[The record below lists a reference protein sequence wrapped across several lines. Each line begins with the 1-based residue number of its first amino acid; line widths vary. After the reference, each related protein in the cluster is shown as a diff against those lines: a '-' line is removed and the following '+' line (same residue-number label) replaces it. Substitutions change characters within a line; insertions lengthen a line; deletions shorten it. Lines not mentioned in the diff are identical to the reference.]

1 MNRITIMDISKRNE
15 EPNARA
21 VGTASHY
28 CRTNLAVPSKTRRKK
43 KSIAFENGT
52 TKRMRG
58 HGLRRVALSNT
69 HTHRVFV
76 LKPPQSD
83 NSTTANDARIH
94 RDGFRLG
101 TRTRDDAYFFE
112 GGGDLRDLLDRSV
125 RLLCFAIRGCRNRK
139 GKTTL
144 TRKPYHQITKATRTD
159 SCTILKYGHTVE
171 LSSS

>member
-1 MNRITIMDISKRNE
+1 
-15 EPNARA
+15 
-21 VGTASHY
+21 
-28 CRTNLAVPSKTRRKK
+28 
-43 KSIAFENGT
+43 
-52 TKRMRG
+52 MRG

-125 RLLCFAIRGCRNRK
+125 RFGCFALRFADAEIGKEKPPSLANRIIRSRK
-139 GKTTL
+139 
-144 TRKPYHQITKATRTD
+144 RPEPIRARY
-159 SCTILKYGHTVE
+159 
-171 LSSS
+171 